1 MTNNAAALKRAAS
14 TTVSDITNVKRA
26 TSRTEKEKPSIA
38 NNPFFQVMSSTALT
52 PEEKVQQVAKA
63 MSEIRSKEEN
73 RERVRQLEEF
83 AEYQQVLRKEMA
95 SEIIALTNTDTFAQL
110 QQVYERMNNGLLDF
124 NDAMGPI
131 LEIIDAMHV
140 VRKEGKTAELFEEIR
155 SDRREEDEHKN
166 TLSTLDNEI
175 ANDREVIT
183 GMYSD
188 IAELREQRSFFGFG
202 GVKSDAIRKIAELE
216 SRIELLNSQVQE
228 KIAKRSAVASEWT
241 AKTHEN
247 EEYENA
253 KRVVRNMLD
262 LSAEQHREN
271 QKKSVLKAQEFIEIS
286 DESLSSVRSNLLDM
300 NGQIE
305 RLLDANTSITST
317 MAIMGEGLKSAES
330 EIQKK
335 RADVDAI
342 DASDS
347 MVKKMQKDNS
357 LRDIDEHAT
366 LVSATV
372 ADTALSFADLG
383 SQTVRITTMKDANV
397 SQLDKVRKMHTQG
410 VAGVADRLSVA
421 LTAVGQAA
429 IGESAAIAK
438 DTLGLMTDATNKIAH
453 KEAMRVALG
462 ANEINDDIIKA
473 IGDLEEY
480 GEILRNTTDI
490 RRDAVKE
497 MRSNL
502 DQIGDI
508 AKSLQADINDA
519 KAVHSDT
526 TPKPATGNKNANPNA
541 FGF

>member
-1 MTNNAAALKRAAS
+1 MSNNAAALKRAAS
-14 TTVSDITNVKRA
+14 TSVSDITNVKRA

-38 NNPFFQVMSSTALT
+38 NNPFFQVMSSTSLT

-63 MSEIRSKEEN
+63 MSEIRTKEEN

-83 AEYQQVLRKEMA
+83 SEYQQVLRKEMA

-110 QQVYERMNNGLLDF
+110 QQVYDRMNTGLLDF
-124 NDAMGPI
+124 NDAMEPI

-166 TLSTLDNEI
+166 MLAEMDESIRKSRAEI
-175 ANDREVIT
+175 NMLFA
-183 GMYSD
+183 D

-202 GVKSDAIRKIAELE
+202 GVKAEAIRKIAELE
-216 SRIELLNSQVQE
+216 SKIELLNQSANEMQT
-228 KIAKRSAVASEWT
+228 KRQTFAAEWS

-253 KRVVRNMLD
+253 KRIVRNMLD

-317 MAIMGEGLKSAES
+317 MAIMGEGLKVAET

-335 RADVDAI
+335 RAEVDSI
-342 DASDS
+342 DAGES

-438 DTLGLMTDATNKIAH
+438 DTLGLMTDATNNIAH

-462 ANEINDDIIKA
+462 ANEINDDILKA

-490 RRDAVKE
+490 RREAVKE

-519 KAVHSDT
+519 KAVHSD
-526 TPKPATGNKNANPNA
+526 PSMAPAKDNKNTNTNA

>member
-262 LSAEQHREN
+262 LSAEQHRDN

-317 MAIMGEGLKSAES
+317 MAIMGEGLKGAES

-335 RADVDAI
+335 RSDVDAI

-347 MVKKMQKDNS
+347 MVKKM
-357 LRDIDEHAT
+357 
-366 LVSATV
+366 
-372 ADTALSFADLG
+372 
-383 SQTVRITTMKDANV
+383 
-397 SQLDKVRKMHTQG
+397 
-410 VAGVADRLSVA
+410 
-421 LTAVGQAA
+421 
-429 IGESAAIAK
+429 
-438 DTLGLMTDATNKIAH
+438 
-453 KEAMRVALG
+453 
-462 ANEINDDIIKA
+462 
-473 IGDLEEY
+473 
-480 GEILRNTTDI
+480 
-490 RRDAVKE
+490 
-497 MRSNL
+497 
-502 DQIGDI
+502 
-508 AKSLQADINDA
+508 
-519 KAVHSDT
+519 
-526 TPKPATGNKNANPNA
+526 
-541 FGF
+541 

>member
-1 MTNNAAALKRAAS
+1 MSNNAAALKRAAS
-14 TTVSDITNVKRA
+14 TSVSDITNVKRA

-38 NNPFFQVMSSTALT
+38 NNPFFQVMSSTSLT

-63 MSEIRSKEEN
+63 MSEIRTKEEN

-83 AEYQQVLRKEMA
+83 SEYQQVLRKEMA

-110 QQVYERMNNGLLDF
+110 QQVYDRMNTGLLDF
-124 NDAMGPI
+124 NDAMEPI

-166 TLSTLDNEI
+166 MLAEMDESIRKSRAEI
-175 ANDREVIT
+175 NMLFA
-183 GMYSD
+183 D

-202 GVKSDAIRKIAELE
+202 GVKAEAIRKIAELE
-216 SRIELLNSQVQE
+216 SKIELLNQSANEMQT
-228 KIAKRSAVASEWT
+228 KRQTFAAEWS

-253 KRVVRNMLD
+253 KRIVRNMLD

-317 MAIMGEGLKSAES
+317 MAIMGEGLKVAET

-335 RADVDAI
+335 RAEVDSIEAG
-342 DASDS
+342 DS

-438 DTLGLMTDATNKIAH
+438 DTLGLMTDATNNIAH

-462 ANEINDDIIKA
+462 ANEINDDILKA

-490 RRDAVKE
+490 RREAVKE

-519 KAVHSDT
+519 KAVHSD
-526 TPKPATGNKNANPNA
+526 PSMAPAKDNKNTNTNA

>member
-1 MTNNAAALKRAAS
+1 MSNNAAALKRAAS
-14 TTVSDITNVKRA
+14 TSVSDITNVKRA

-38 NNPFFQVMSSTALT
+38 NNPFFQVMSSTSLT

-63 MSEIRSKEEN
+63 MSEIRTKEEN

-83 AEYQQVLRKEMA
+83 SEYQQVLRKEMA

-110 QQVYERMNNGLLDF
+110 QQVYDRMNTGLLDF
-124 NDAMGPI
+124 NDAMEPI

-166 TLSTLDNEI
+166 MLAEMDESIRKSRAEI
-175 ANDREVIT
+175 NMLFA
-183 GMYSD
+183 D

-202 GVKSDAIRKIAELE
+202 GVKSEAIRKIAELE
-216 SRIELLNSQVQE
+216 SKIELLNQSANEMQT
-228 KIAKRSAVASEWT
+228 KRQTFAAEWS

-253 KRVVRNMLD
+253 KRIVRNMLD

-317 MAIMGEGLKSAES
+317 MAIMGEGLKVAET

-335 RADVDAI
+335 RAEVDSIEAG
-342 DASDS
+342 DS

-438 DTLGLMTDATNKIAH
+438 DTLGLMTDATNNIAH

-462 ANEINDDIIKA
+462 ANEINDDILKA

-490 RRDAVKE
+490 RREAVKE

-519 KAVHSDT
+519 KAVHSD
-526 TPKPATGNKNANPNA
+526 PSMAPAKDNKNTNTNA